1 MYGDRES
8 LSGLS
13 GMSMILMSG
22 LEGLDVEMG
31 RGSLGSMGS

>member
-31 RGSLGSMGS
+31 RRFDG